1 MKINSLALSPL
12 RGGEGGGTSRSEKES
27 DMEKKK
33 IGIIG
38 CGNMGEAILRGLYQ
52 KGMTQGIRVSEPRGD
67 RREYI
72 KKKYGVEAIPDNR
85 TIASQSQVIILAVK
99 PQELKGVLQEIAPAL
114 DSLTLLI
121 SIAAGASLGAIA
133 AILAKEV
140 RLIRAMP
147 NIAALALESATALSP
162 GAEVSAADLETAR
175 EIFNALGRTVIVSE
189 SLMDAVTGMSGSGPA
204 YVSLFIEALAD
215 GGMRM
220 GIPRKDALEMAI
232 QTVLGTARL
241 LSEQG
246 EPPAHL
252 KDRVASPGG
261 TTIAGIAA
269 LEAKGFRGAVME
281 AVAAATQRSKELAK
295 LQ

>member
-1 MKINSLALSPL
+1 
-12 RGGEGGGTSRSEKES
+12 
-27 DMEKKK
+27 MEKKK

-38 CGNMGEAILRGLYQ
+38 CGNMGEAILRGLHQ
-52 KGMTQGIRVSEPRGD
+52 NGMAQGIVVSEIRPD
-67 RREYI
+67 RQAAI
-72 KKKYGVEAIPDNR
+72 KKTYGVEVIADNR
-85 TIASQSQVIILAVK
+85 LLVSQVQVAILAVK

-114 DSLTLLI
+114 DAATLLI

-133 AILAKEV
+133 SILEKEV
-140 RLIRAMP
+140 HLVRAMP
-147 NIAALALESATALSP
+147 NIAALALESATALSA
-162 GAEVSAADLETAR
+162 GGEATDEDLHVAQ
-175 EIFNALGRTVIVSE
+175 EIFNAMGRTVVIPE

-215 GGMRM
+215 GGVRM
-220 GIPRKDALEMAI
+220 GLSRKDALEMAI

-241 LSEQG
+241 LTEQG
-246 EPPAHL
+246 EHPAHL

-295 LQ
+295 LQG

>member
-1 MKINSLALSPL
+1 MQ
-12 RGGEGGGTSRSEKES
+12 
-27 DMEKKK
+27 KKN

-38 CGNMGEAILRGLYQ
+38 VGNMGEAILRGLHQ
-52 KGMTQGIRVSEPRGD
+52 KGMAQRIVVSEIRPD
-67 RREYI
+67 RRAYL
-72 KKKYGVEAIPDNR
+72 KKNYGVEAIPDNR
-85 TIASQSQVIILAVK
+85 NLASQVQVIILAVK

-114 DSLTLLI
+114 DSATILI

-133 AILAKEV
+133 SILAKDV
-140 RLIRAMP
+140 RLVRAMP

-162 GAEVSAADLETAR
+162 GAEVSAADLEIAR
-175 EIFNALGRTVIVSE
+175 EIFNAMGKTVIIPE

-215 GGMRM
+215 GGVRM
-220 GIPRKDALEMAI
+220 GLPKKDALEMAI

-241 LSEQG
+241 LSEHG
-246 EPPAHL
+246 EHPAHL

-269 LEAKGFRGAVME
+269 LEA
-281 AVAAATQRSKELAK
+281 
-295 LQ
+295 

>member
-1 MKINSLALSPL
+1 MIA
-12 RGGEGGGTSRSEKES
+12 KELE
-27 DMEKKK
+27 MQKKK

-38 CGNMGEAILRGLYQ
+38 VGNMGEAILRGLHQ
-52 KGMTQGIRVSEPRGD
+52 KGMAQGIAVSEINPD
-67 RREYI
+67 RRAYL
-72 KKKYGVEAIPDNR
+72 KKNYGVEAIPDNR
-85 TIASQSQVIILAVK
+85 KLASQVQVIILAVK

-114 DSLTLLI
+114 DSATILI

-133 AILAKEV
+133 SILAKDV
-140 RLIRAMP
+140 RLVRAMP

-162 GAEVSAADLETAR
+162 GAEVSAADLEIAR
-175 EIFNALGRTVIVSE
+175 EIFNAMGKTVIIPE
-189 SLMDAVTGMSGSGPA
+189 SLMDAATGMSGSGPA

-215 GGMRM
+215 GGVRM
-220 GIPRKDALEMAI
+220 GLPKKDALEMAI

-241 LSEQG
+241 LSEHG
-246 EPPAHL
+246 EHPAHL

-295 LQ
+295 IQG

>member
-1 MKINSLALSPL
+1 MIA
-12 RGGEGGGTSRSEKES
+12 KES
-27 DMEKKK
+27 EMQKKN

-38 CGNMGEAILRGLYQ
+38 VGNMGEAILRGLHQ
-52 KGMTQGIRVSEPRGD
+52 KGMAQGIVVSEIRPD
-67 RREYI
+67 RRAYL
-72 KKKYGVEAIPDNR
+72 KKNYGVEAIPDNR
-85 TIASQSQVIILAVK
+85 NLASQVQVIILAVK

-114 DSLTLLI
+114 DSATILI

-133 AILAKEV
+133 SILAKDV
-140 RLIRAMP
+140 RLVRAMP

-162 GAEVSAADLETAR
+162 GAEVSAADLEIAR
-175 EIFNALGRTVIVSE
+175 EIFNAMGKTVIIPE

-215 GGMRM
+215 GGVRM
-220 GIPRKDALEMAI
+220 GLPKKDALEMAI

-241 LSEQG
+241 LSEHG
-246 EPPAHL
+246 EHPAHL

-281 AVAAATQRSKELAK
+281 AVAAATQRSRELAK
-295 LQ
+295 IQG

>member
-1 MKINSLALSPL
+1 MQ
-12 RGGEGGGTSRSEKES
+12 
-27 DMEKKK
+27 KKK

-38 CGNMGEAILRGLYQ
+38 AGNMGEAILRGLHQ
-52 KGMTQGIRVSEPRGD
+52 KGMSGGIVVSESRSD
-67 RREYI
+67 RRDHI
-72 KKKYGVEAIPDNR
+72 KKNYGVEAIPDNQKL
-85 TIASQSQVIILAVK
+85 ASQAQVIILAVK
-99 PQELKGVLQEIAPAL
+99 PQELKGVLQDIAPAL
-114 DSLTLLI
+114 DSSTLLI
-121 SIAAGASLGAIA
+121 SIAAGASLAAIA
-133 AILAKEV
+133 SILAKDV

-162 GAEVSAADLETAR
+162 GGGASAEDMEVAQ
-175 EIFNALGRTVIVSE
+175 EIFNAMGRTVVIPE
-189 SLMDAVTGMSGSGPA
+189 LLMDAVTGMSGSGPA
-204 YVSLFIEALAD
+204 YVCLFIEALAD
-215 GGMRM
+215 GGVRM
-220 GIPRKDALEMAI
+220 GLPRKDALELAI

-246 EPPAHL
+246 EHPTHL

-295 LQ
+295 MQG

>member
-1 MKINSLALSPL
+1 
-12 RGGEGGGTSRSEKES
+12 
-27 DMEKKK
+27 MEKRK

-52 KGMTQGIRVSEPRGD
+52 KGMSKGIAVSEPRPE

-72 KKKYGVEAIPDNR
+72 KKNYGVEAMADNR
-85 TIASQSQVIILAVK
+85 ALASQTQVIILAIK

-114 DSLTLLI
+114 SSSTLLI

-133 AILAKEV
+133 SILAKEV

-162 GAEVSAADLETAR
+162 GAEVPAADLEQAR
-175 EIFNALGRTVIVSE
+175 EIFNALGRTVIIPE
-189 SLMDAVTGMSGSGPA
+189 PLMDAVTGMSGSGPA

-220 GIPRKDALEMAI
+220 GLPRKDALELAI

-241 LSEQG
+241 LTEQG
-246 EPPAHL
+246 EHPAHL

-295 LQ
+295 MMG

>member
-1 MKINSLALSPL
+1 MI
-12 RGGEGGGTSRSEKES
+12 EKES
-27 DMEKKK
+27 KMQKKK

-38 CGNMGEAILRGLYQ
+38 CGNMGEAILRGLHQ
-52 KGMTQGIRVSEPRGD
+52 KGMAKGIVVSEVRSD

-72 KKKYGVEAIPDNR
+72 KKNYGVEAIQDNR
-85 TIASQSQVIILAVK
+85 ALASQVQVIILAVK

-114 DSLTLLI
+114 EPSTLLI

-133 AILAKEV
+133 AILAKDV
-140 RLIRAMP
+140 RLIRVMP

-162 GAEVSAADLETAR
+162 GAEVSAADLEQAR
-175 EIFNALGRTVIVSE
+175 EIFNAMGRTVIVSE

-215 GGMRM
+215 GGVRM
-220 GIPRKDALEMAI
+220 GLPRKDALEMAI

-241 LSEQG
+241 LTEQG
-246 EPPAHL
+246 EHPAHL

-295 LQ
+295 LQG

>member
-1 MKINSLALSPL
+1 MTINK
-12 RGGEGGGTSRSEKES
+12 KES
-27 DMEKKK
+27 EMQKKK

-38 CGNMGEAILRGLYQ
+38 AGNMGEAILRGLHQ
-52 KGMTQGIRVSEPRGD
+52 KGMTKGIAIGEIRPD
-67 RREYI
+67 RRAYI
-72 KKKYGVEAIPDNR
+72 KENYGIEAIPDNR
-85 TIASQSQVIILAVK
+85 KVASQVQVIILAVK

-114 DSLTLLI
+114 DSTTLLI
-121 SIAAGASLGAIA
+121 SIAAGASIGVIA
-133 AILAKEV
+133 SILAKDV
-140 RLIRAMP
+140 RLVRAMP

-162 GAEVSAADLETAR
+162 GAEVSAEDMEIAR
-175 EIFNALGRTVIVSE
+175 EIFNAMGRTVIIPE

-204 YVSLFIEALAD
+204 YVCLFIEALAD
-215 GGMRM
+215 GGVRM
-220 GIPRKDALEMAI
+220 GLPRKDALEMAI

-241 LSEQG
+241 LSEHG
-246 EPPAHL
+246 EHPAHL

-295 LQ
+295 IQG

>member
-1 MKINSLALSPL
+1 MTA
-12 RGGEGGGTSRSEKES
+12 KES
-27 DMEKKK
+27 EMQKKK

-38 CGNMGEAILRGLYQ
+38 AGNMGEAILRGLHQ
-52 KGMTQGIRVSEPRGD
+52 KGMAKGIVVSELRSD
-67 RREYI
+67 RRDAI
-72 KKKYGVEAIPDNR
+72 KKTYGVETLSDNR
-85 TIASQSQVIILAVK
+85 AVASQVQVVILAVK

-114 DSLTLLI
+114 EPSTLLI

-133 AILAKEV
+133 SILAKDV

-162 GAEVSAADLETAR
+162 GAEVSAADLAQAR
-175 EIFNALGRTVIVSE
+175 EIFNAMGKTVIVSE

-215 GGMRM
+215 GGVRM
-220 GIPRKDALEMAI
+220 GLPRKDALEMAI

-241 LSEQG
+241 LTEQG
-246 EPPAHL
+246 EHPAHL

-295 LQ
+295 LQG

>member
-1 MKINSLALSPL
+1 MM
-12 RGGEGGGTSRSEKES
+12 EKEL

-38 CGNMGEAILRGLYQ
+38 CGNMGEAILRGLHQ
-52 KGMTQGIRVSEPRGD
+52 KGMTKGIMVSEIRPD

-72 KKKYGVEAIPDNR
+72 KKNYGVEAIPENR
-85 TIASQSQVIILAVK
+85 PVASQAEVIILAVK

-114 DSLTLLI
+114 DSATLLI

-133 AILAKEV
+133 SILAKDV
-140 RLIRAMP
+140 RLVRAMP

-162 GAEVSAADLETAR
+162 GAEVSAADLEIAR
-175 EIFNALGRTVIVSE
+175 EIFNAMGRTVIIPE

-204 YVSLFIEALAD
+204 YVSLFIEALSD
-215 GGMRM
+215 GGVRM
-220 GIPRKDALEMAI
+220 GLPRKDALEMAI

-241 LSEQG
+241 LTEQG
-246 EPPAHL
+246 EHPAHL

-295 LQ
+295 LQG

>member
-1 MKINSLALSPL
+1 M
-12 RGGEGGGTSRSEKES
+12 TEKES
-27 DMEKKK
+27 KMQKKK

-38 CGNMGEAILRGLYQ
+38 CGNMGEAILRGLHR
-52 KGMTQGIRVSEPRGD
+52 KGMTKGIVVSELRPD

-72 KKKYGVEAIPDNR
+72 KKNYGVEALPDNR
-85 TIASQSQVIILAVK
+85 AVASQVQVIILAVK

-114 DSLTLLI
+114 DPTTLLI

-133 AILAKEV
+133 AVLAKDV

-162 GAEVSAADLETAR
+162 GAAVTAADLEMAR
-175 EIFNALGRTVIVSE
+175 EIFNAMGRTVIIAE

-215 GGMRM
+215 GGVRM
-220 GIPRKDALEMAI
+220 GLPRKDALDMAI

-241 LSEQG
+241 LTEQG
-246 EPPAHL
+246 EHPAHL

-295 LQ
+295 LQG

>member
-1 MKINSLALSPL
+1 MM
-12 RGGEGGGTSRSEKES
+12 EKES
-27 DMEKKK
+27 KMQKKK

-38 CGNMGEAILRGLYQ
+38 AGNMGEAILRGLHQ
-52 KGMTQGIRVSEPRGD
+52 KGMSKGVVVSEPRPE

-72 KKKYGVEAIPDNR
+72 KKNYGMEAIQDNR
-85 TIASQSQVIILAVK
+85 ALAAQTQVIILAVK

-114 DSLTLLI
+114 SPSTLLI

-133 AILAKEV
+133 SILAKEV

-162 GAEVSAADLETAR
+162 GAEVTAADLEMAR
-175 EIFNALGRTVIVSE
+175 EIFNAMGRTVIIAE

-215 GGMRM
+215 GGVRM
-220 GIPRKDALEMAI
+220 GLPRKDALDMAI

-246 EPPAHL
+246 EHPAHL

-269 LEAKGFRGAVME
+269 LEAKGFRGAVIE

-295 LQ
+295 LQG